1 MKGMEIYV
9 FVSTSEKEAEKEQT
23 YNEVIYQLS
32 HL

>member
-9 FVSTSEKEAEKEQT
+9 FVSTSEKEAEKELSDD
-23 YNEVIYQLS
+23 EVSYQLS